1 MTSSASGYLKRLVQ
15 RFRRETRIDLYVKTL
30 SGEDHYFE
38 MKSAK
43 PNKGQ
48 CIEMKQRLLK
58 VLGIRRSNEVFV
70 WWGVPYNPYGTAEA
84 YHHPYPLRFFDF
96 RNEVKLGSEFWNFV
110 GGDGTYE
117 LLLALYREVGAEYAV
132 ELDGLRAAVAGRAV

>member
-1 MTSSASGYLKRLVQ
+1 
-15 RFRRETRIDLYVKTL
+15 
-30 SGEDHYFE
+30 

-58 VLGIRRSNEVFV
+58 ALGIRRSREVFV
-70 WWGVPYNPYGTAEA
+70 WWGVPYNPYGTGDA
-84 YHHPYPLRFFDF
+84 YRHPYPLRFFDF

-110 GGDGTYE
+110 GGGGTYE
-117 LLLALYREVGAEYAV
+117 LLLGIYREVGLEYAV
-132 ELDGLRAAVAGRAV
+132 ELDRLRAAVAGRAV